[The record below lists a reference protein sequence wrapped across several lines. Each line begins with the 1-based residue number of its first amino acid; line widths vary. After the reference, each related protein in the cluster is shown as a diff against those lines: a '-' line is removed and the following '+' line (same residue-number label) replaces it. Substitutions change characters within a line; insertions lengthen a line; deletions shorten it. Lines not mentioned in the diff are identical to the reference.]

1 MAGKRLMNLFQLKR
15 NSMANRLDLLMNS
28 SAALVLVIFLLLAG
42 PLEAWQEATA
52 LAMIGL
58 AATRP
63 VVALLRHYA
72 TWPRPAHVRS
82 TIPPL
87 LVIFVLLG
95 VLLLMP
101 LALVAGPWHATA
113 FGIGLLCGF
122 LLDRADIQRADP

>member
-72 TWPRPAHVRS
+72 TWPM
-82 TIPPL
+82 T
-87 LVIFVLLG
+87 
-95 VLLLMP
+95 
-101 LALVAGPWHATA
+101 
-113 FGIGLLCGF
+113 GLTGWPRLPSRTRKASC
-122 LLDRADIQRADP
+122 